1 MESNQMIG
9 HYQVIQE
16 IDRGG
21 MATVYLAYDQKMARE
36 VALKVLPQ
44 QFTHDQKFITRF
56 QNEAR
61 ILAKLEHFAIVPIT
75 ITKTKLSFLGR

>member
-44 QFTHDQKFITRF
+44 QFTHDQSLLRVFKMKPASWPNLNTSPLYQF
-56 QNEAR
+56 
-61 ILAKLEHFAIVPIT
+61 T
-75 ITKTKLSFLGR
+75 ITGKTKAFLSW